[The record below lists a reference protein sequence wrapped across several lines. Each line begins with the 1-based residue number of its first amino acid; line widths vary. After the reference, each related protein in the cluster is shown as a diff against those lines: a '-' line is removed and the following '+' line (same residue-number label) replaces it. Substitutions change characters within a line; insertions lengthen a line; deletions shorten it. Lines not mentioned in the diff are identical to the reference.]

1 MHEVPQKQ
9 PLSVIGPPFLPLSK
23 ISIVPGFHGYEDPE
37 AIFEL
42 TRRIG
47 KGYYINFQFFKM
59 LRILTFSSGFGEVYK
74 ATWKPQNKD
83 VALKIMEIENDVDA
97 NSVAEEIKLIK
108 SCDSNHVVKYYGSY
122 FKYDKL
128 WVSISD

>member
-1 MHEVPQKQ
+1 
-9 PLSVIGPPFLPLSK
+9 
-23 ISIVPGFHGYEDPE
+23 
-37 AIFEL
+37 
-42 TRRIG
+42 
-47 KGYYINFQFFKM
+47 
-59 LRILTFSSGFGEVYK
+59 VYK
-74 ATWKPQNKD
+74 ATWKPQNKE

-128 WVSISD
+128 WVCIFMFTFDFRRIAELTNFSAVSPDLNRVLRRRFVP